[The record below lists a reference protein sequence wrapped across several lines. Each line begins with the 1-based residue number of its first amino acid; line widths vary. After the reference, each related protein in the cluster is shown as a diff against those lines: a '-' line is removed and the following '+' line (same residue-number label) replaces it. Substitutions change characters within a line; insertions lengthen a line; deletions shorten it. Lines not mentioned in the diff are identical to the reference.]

1 MAIDGLVTTWF
12 ITHFTQKKIPVL
24 AARDSYVIR
33 NVNEPQFIDQMAL
46 IAKAEIGAFLFKKKE
61 TVFSNMLPTFRGM
74 DNQINVV
81 APKSPLTGC
90 VAQED
95 A

>member
-1 MAIDGLVTTWF
+1 
-12 ITHFTQKKIPVL
+12 
-24 AARDSYVIR
+24 
-33 NVNEPQFIDQMAL
+33 MAL